1 MIKRCW
7 VDAGLLTEETFSG
20 EAEEYAVDRETEE
33 EVMFI
38 RELAQQCESLALDE
52 GESLVSDDEVELI
65 EIEEKETVEDPIE
78 NSKSTSVVKLKQ
90 RQISQFFSK
99 SDS

>member
-33 EVMFI
+33 VMFI
-38 RELAQQCESLALDE
+38 RELAQQCESLVLDE

-65 EIEEKETVEDPIE
+65 EIKEEKQEEEEETVEAPIE
-78 NSKSTSVVKLKQ
+78 NS
-90 RQISQFFSK
+90 
-99 SDS
+99 